1 MIVVSVIRSNH
12 DNFCSHA
19 ECNKHFEYKYHTVVK
34 KINTSSQ
41 KELILDKKERQQK
54 IKYVPVVLMNYL
66 NISELSSE
74 MKTPYIAEAI
84 SVHYKY
90 STCILVLFW
99 NLYKV

>member
-1 MIVVSVIRSNH
+1 L
-12 DNFCSHA
+12 
-19 ECNKHFEYKYHTVVK
+19 NKNKISLLK
-34 KINTSSQ
+34 KPIHPHK
-41 KELILDKKERQQK
+41 KELILDKNERQQK
-54 IKYVPVVLMNYL
+54 IKYVPVVLMNCL

-74 MKTPYIAEAI
+74 IKTPYIVEAI